1 MIKDFYKG
9 YEIRPTPEFLT
20 ESEEWSSNLHILIH
34 KENEVVDRQFSAADT
49 YKSKEEA
56 IEHCINFGRQ
66 IIDGNVNGCTVT
78 DL

>member
-9 YEIRPTPEFLT
+9 YEIRPTPDFLT
-20 ESEEWSSNLHILIH
+20 ESEEWSIKLQILID
-34 KENEVVDRQFSAADT
+34 KGYEVIERSFSATGT

-56 IEHCINFGRQ
+56 IKHCINFGRQ
-66 IIDGNVNGCTVT
+66 IIDGNVKGCTVT